1 MAILDATRTRRLLS
15 QRVRLASVLLA
26 GAILILVGAV
36 ELQLRAAAPAQSSV
50 SRARTRS
57 ASPKPSLPASSVSP
71 ASEIQQRP
79 RRGLSRDA
87 RRNSG
92 VRRVTSYSRS
102 SDDGSLEMIWRDGDR
117 RLEVEA
123 VGDIELADDDSTITR
138 VAPGGYL
145 RIREYNRGE
154 GAIEFEALTNDNS
167 GRDVEF
173 RFAVDGRVR
182 PFESEGRQWL
192 EHVLLEVV
200 RRSGLAA
207 SQRVERLLNQGGPNA
222 VFAEIGQIESDGVKV
237 IYFVEL
243 MDDADL
249 NDSQWDDFLSLAAE
263 QIRSD
268 GDKSRL
274 LIRTLSVISDRAVSV
289 HKSWLAATRTI
300 SSDGDKSR
308 ALSASM
314 DEIDPNSAIAPEAYQ
329 TIRSISSD
337 GDKSRVLLRWIDRV
351 DEIPFG
357 ETFYDVAATISSDG
371 DLSRVLLAAL
381 RASFRQQNAAQEIQ
395 LLKAARS
402 IGSDG
407 DLSRVLIGALRMELS
422 GETLH
427 ELLDTAR
434 TIGSDGDKSRVLLAL
449 AGQYEITGSLRET
462 FLDVANSIRS
472 DGDHRRVMRSIEP

>member
-1 MAILDATRTRRLLS
+1 M
-15 QRVRLASVLLA
+15 
-26 GAILILVGAV
+26 
-36 ELQLRAAAPAQSSV
+36 
-50 SRARTRS
+50 
-57 ASPKPSLPASSVSP
+57 
-71 ASEIQQRP
+71 
-79 RRGLSRDA
+79 
-87 RRNSG
+87 
-92 VRRVTSYSRS
+92 
-102 SDDGSLEMIWRDGDR
+102 
-117 RLEVEA
+117 EVEA